1 MAQALGAGQQPVNF
15 NLGYETL
22 KVGAL
27 ATAAVASGVVM
38 TSALGTLALGA
49 ATIAGSYFAIS
60 HAVETISSLNLADDV
75 VVSAQKTE
83 FAFRLVI
90 WTGLIAGAVVLGY
103 AGASIF
109 SAATAIGSATSVFAG
124 LVGTQS
130 LLFAI
135 GYTVPF
141 GKWLLLNSNSLDNT
155 MGLGLREWV
164 EAVQS
169 MPNIDVRSAL
179 RLLAG
184 RFLGNFTDN
193 VDIDM
198 LQYLPE
204 NELREYF
211 QQNILVF
218 SNEKIQQLV
227 EKYPNVLTYDFLF
240 GCLSDAQIEA
250 VLIPELEKGAASLDV
265 LSKID
270 DEIAEWTENVA
281 QWEGEYR
288 SDLSQDE
295 KTAIY
300 DQVSPVLAQL
310 TARGNGIGALVQMMR
325 KLPKEVVAHAQAQEL
340 IAQLKSE
347 QEHVQHLSDALL
359 GLKPDNLKK
368 RMIDLVEKTA
378 VKNEEEDLEE
388 ESYMTL
394 ASLGWRLHEFKLFAP
409 QLGLP
414 GDHNAMAAVAQALEA
429 RGLAT
434 RGDLIKHG
442 ILNRQDDEG
451 NAVELTR
458 DLLEKRL
465 NAYLNQPIADA
476 APVADAA
483 LQDPLP
489 AVDDDTWR
497 QAAVIANHV
506 FHYASSAALIGIQAY
521 YQLVPTVMGIAIG
534 LSDNAEIARVQIARV
549 WQTSPDYVEQAVDE
563 RARELWSRVLWA
575 TTSIRF
581 GTIGAFWSGF
591 QHADAIRYYGRP
603 WLDRVQQLFA

>member
-1 MAQALGAGQQPVNF
+1 MAQAAGGLQQPVNF
-15 NLGYETL
+15 NLGYETV
-22 KVGAL
+22 KIGAL
-27 ATAAVASGVVM
+27 ASVSVASGVVM
-38 TSALGTLALGA
+38 SSALGTLALGA

-60 HAVETISSLNLADDV
+60 HAVETITSLNLGDDV
-75 VVSAQKTE
+75 VVSAQKAE

-109 SAATAIGSATSVFAG
+109 SAATTIGTAASVFEA

-141 GKWLLLNSNSLDNT
+141 GKWLLLNTNSLDNIVGY
-155 MGLGLREWV
+155 GLSDWV
-164 EAVQS
+164 EAVRS
-169 MPNIDVRSAL
+169 MPNVDVRGAL

-184 RFLGNFTDN
+184 QFFGNDGDN

-198 LQYLPE
+198 LQFLPE
-204 NELREYF
+204 DEMREYF
-211 QQNILVF
+211 QQNIPVF

-227 EKYPNVLTYDFLF
+227 DKYPNVLTYDFLF

-250 VLIPELEKGAASLDV
+250 ILIPALEKGVASLDV
-265 LSKID
+265 LRNID
-270 DEIAEWTENVA
+270 DDIAEWAQNIA

-288 SDLSQDE
+288 SDLSQDD

-300 DQVSPVLAQL
+300 DQVSPVLAKL
-310 TARGNGIGALVQMMR
+310 TAHGNGIGALVQMMR
-325 KLPKEVVAHAQAQEL
+325 KLPKEDVEHAQAQEL
-340 IAQLKSE
+340 IAQLKSK
-347 QEHVQHLSDALL
+347 QEHVQRLSDALL

-368 RMIDLVEKTA
+368 RMINLVEKTA

-394 ASLGWRLHEFKLFAP
+394 AALGWRLHEFKLFAP

-414 GDHNAMAAVAQALEA
+414 DDHNAMAAVAQALET

-451 NAVELTR
+451 NTVELTR

-465 NAYLNQPIADA
+465 NAYLNQPLADA
-476 APVADAA
+476 APVGDAV
-483 LQDPLP
+483 LQDPLA

-506 FHYASSAALIGIQAY
+506 FHYATSAALIGIQAY
-521 YQLVPTVMGIAIG
+521 YQLVPTVMGIVIG
-534 LSDNAEIARVQIARV
+534 LSDNAEIARAQISRV

-603 WLDRVQQLFA
+603 WLDRIQQLFA